1 MKIKSINIASFGGL
15 KNTQLSFE
23 NGFNVVY
30 GNNENGKTTI
40 MNFIKM
46 MFYGTERGSAQ
57 ISKNLRKK
65 YTPWDSSAMAG
76 SIDFENE
83 GRLYRIERSFGSS
96 NSTDKV
102 TLIDLDLGS
111 RETVSADIGE
121 KLFGIS
127 CSAFE
132 RSIFIGQFGFPES
145 NSSAE
150 GEINSKLS
158 NLTSTGD
165 QAISFDE
172 VNARL
177 QSAKFAL
184 MSKSGK
190 AGIYDKNLIA
200 AKELAAKIEN
210 AKQTQ
215 LEIANKKQFA
225 EDLKNKI
232 LELQT
237 RADNLKIKID
247 SEQDF
252 RNAEKLTEL
261 LALKEKLDA
270 LNQTLKLENGGTAD
284 EMFVRKVE
292 FCLSKIEALE
302 TKIGAKF
309 NENKIIEQ
317 NLQLALNPSVDA
329 TPEKLEELTKKLENL
344 EKEKTALSQKTDELQ
359 QAINTPKSKS
369 YIVFYALALILDVV
383 AAVTFN
389 FSKLLFGACT
399 GVSVVFL
406 ILAIILML
414 KSKNQ
419 SQKQKAELIDLKLK
433 ENNLIS
439 MISSEKANIT
449 AINTALNSNAS
460 IIEKQ
465 KELLQNNK
473 KELELFE
480 QEKAIESD
488 TLFELFKRY
497 KTVNNVTDI
506 KEELLEISKKATNQK
521 EIKQN
526 INYILRDVGNIS
538 YDEARQ
544 KLDNIKTPL
553 ENDIDFDSLKTE
565 HDSLLTQITEQ
576 KTDLASLLTEIKSL
590 SATVSNTESDKKQ
603 LEELKNKI
611 LNQKDYCDSL
621 DIAMSVLADSF
632 VEVRRSFGS
641 VLEKKASDIFKGITG
656 GKYSSMS
663 ISKSFEIVVE
673 KADAF
678 GTKEIDY
685 LSSGTADQAYLSLR
699 LAVCELMAQNADRF
713 PVLLDDALAQYD
725 DSRTKTALEFLKEY
739 SQTGQII
746 MFTCHNSVLEA
757 SKQTGANEIIL

>member
-1 MKIKSINIASFGGL
+1 MKIKSLNIASFGGL
-15 KNTQLSFE
+15 KNVQLSFE

-46 MFYGTERGSAQ
+46 MFYGTERSSAQ

-65 YTPWDSSAMAG
+65 YTPWDSNTMAG

-102 TLIDLDLGS
+102 TLIDLDLGT
-111 RETVSADIGE
+111 RETVSADIGT
-121 KLFGIS
+121 KLFGLS

-158 NLTSTGD
+158 NLTLTGD

-190 AGIYDKNLIA
+190 AGVYDKNLIF
-200 AKELAAKIEN
+200 AKEIETKIEN

-215 LEIANKKQFA
+215 LEIADKKQFA

-232 LELQT
+232 LELQA
-237 RADNLKIKID
+237 RADKLKAKID

-270 LNQTLKLENGGTAD
+270 LNATLKLENGDVAD

-292 FCLSKIEALE
+292 FCLSKIEKIDAKIE
-302 TKIGAKF
+302 TKQ
-309 NENKIIEQ
+309 NENALLEN
-317 NLQLALNPSVDA
+317 NLKLALNPVENA
-329 TPEKLEELTKKLENL
+329 TPE
-344 EKEKTALSQKTDELQ
+344 A
-359 QAINTPKSKS
+359 
-369 YIVFYALALILDVV
+369 
-383 AAVTFN
+383 
-389 FSKLLFGACT
+389 
-399 GVSVVFL
+399 
-406 ILAIILML
+406 
-414 KSKNQ
+414 
-419 SQKQKAELIDLKLK
+419 KAELLEKIEKTKEEIAKITAQIKQLEETPKKKLSPVLMTLVYVFSIASVGLFFLKPILGIISLCLMLVVVVIGIIQKTTNKANDKKRESEILQLKLK
-433 ENNLIS
+433 ETNLIS
-439 MISSEKANIT
+439 GLNAEKSNLS
-449 AINTALNSNAS
+449 AINAALNTNSAMVENQ
-460 IIEKQ
+460 KQ
-465 KELLQNNK
+465 KISENTEEIENLNAEKTNESEILYN
-473 KELELFE
+473 LFSSFVKVNSTE
-480 QEKAIESD
+480 QVKNS
-488 TLFELFKRY
+488 
-497 KTVNNVTDI
+497 
-506 KEELLEISKKATNQK
+506 LLEIKEKAASQK

-526 INYILRDVGNIS
+526 INYILKDIGNIS

-544 KLDNIKTPL
+544 KLENIKTPL
-553 ENDIDFDSLKTE
+553 ESDVNFDNLKTE
-565 HDSLLTQITEQ
+565 YDELLSQITEQ

-590 SATVSNTESDKKQ
+590 SAATRDTESDKKQ
-603 LEELKNKI
+603 LEALKIKI
-611 LNQKDYCDSL
+611 ANQKEYCDYL
-621 DIAMSVLADSF
+621 DIAMSVLSDSF

-641 VLEKKASDIFKGITG
+641 ALEKKASDIFKGITG
-656 GKYSSMS
+656 GKYNSMN
-663 ISKSFEIVVE
+663 ISKSFEIAVE
-673 KADAF
+673 KADTF
-678 GTKEIDY
+678 GSKEIDY
-685 LSSGTADQAYLSLR
+685 LSSGTADQAYLALR

-739 SQTGQII
+739 SHTGQII
-746 MFTCHNSVLEA
+746 MFTCHSSILNA
-757 SKQTGANEIIL
+757 SKESGANEIIL